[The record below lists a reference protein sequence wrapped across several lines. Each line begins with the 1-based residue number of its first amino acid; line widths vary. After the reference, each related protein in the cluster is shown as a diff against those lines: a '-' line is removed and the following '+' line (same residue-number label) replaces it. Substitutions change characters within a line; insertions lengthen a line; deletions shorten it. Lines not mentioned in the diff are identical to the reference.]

1 MEAERLFERAA
12 ELCQGA
18 GTMTMSVALVT
29 AGGEERSVTLGAPEG
44 TRLPSCSAFK
54 PVVAAAVR
62 AAARDGVVSL
72 DEPLAGGGSLE
83 LLLGH
88 RSGLAGDLYLV
99 PVQRASDEEAAAA
112 LLDRFLPLVPRV
124 APGRFWYSNLGYVLA
139 GLTLARAE
147 GEPLLDVLRRRV
159 LAPAGAE
166 VVADPP
172 CESLRAAGSGIWLR
186 ALDLARTGA
195 ALARGPLGGLGTAA
209 AVPVAGLATGAG
221 QHPGGGFFVDD
232 RYGRRL
238 LAHGG
243 GQGAYGSAWIV
254 DPDEGWSAA
263 ALFDHPAGYGLDLPA
278 AVTGQDRGADPLRP
292 DRATVTPAPGWYLNA
307 YAGVAV
313 LDAGEVRLNGRPVP
327 ARVAADGAGITVN
340 ATRIVIGSLPYD
352 PIPAPGDVRPDPRL
366 AGTFAAPWDELSVEL
381 DGAPTVRSARR
392 GPSPAVVLTPTTLA
406 SDLGVLELRGDDLVA
421 GGAYPFTRT

>member
-1 MEAERLFERAA
+1 
-12 ELCQGA
+12 
-18 GTMTMSVALVT
+18 
-29 AGGEERSVTLGAPEG
+29 
-44 TRLPSCSAFK
+44 
-54 PVVAAAVR
+54 
-62 AAARDGVVSL
+62 
-72 DEPLAGGGSLE
+72 
-83 LLLGH
+83 
-88 RSGLAGDLYLV
+88 
-99 PVQRASDEEAAAA
+99 
-112 LLDRFLPLVPRV
+112 
-124 APGRFWYSNLGYVLA
+124 
-139 GLTLARAE
+139 
-147 GEPLLDVLRRRV
+147 
-159 LAPAGAE
+159 
-166 VVADPP
+166 
-172 CESLRAAGSGIWLR
+172 
-186 ALDLARTGA
+186 
-195 ALARGPLGGLGTAA
+195 
-209 AVPVAGLATGAG
+209 
-221 QHPGGGFFVDD
+221 
-232 RYGRRL
+232 
-238 LAHGG
+238 
-243 GQGAYGSAWIV
+243 V

-263 ALFDHPAGYGLDLPA
+263 ALFDHPAGYGLELPA

-366 AGTFAAPWDELSVEL
+366 AGTFAAPWDELSVEG